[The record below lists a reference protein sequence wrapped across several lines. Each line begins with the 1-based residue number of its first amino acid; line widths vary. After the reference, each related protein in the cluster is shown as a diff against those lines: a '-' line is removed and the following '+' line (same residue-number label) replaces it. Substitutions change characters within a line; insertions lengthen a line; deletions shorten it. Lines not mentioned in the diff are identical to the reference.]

1 MTLPNHSLAGPYQ
14 MGQHAPVTAVDVL
27 PTGTV
32 TLLLTDIEGSTR
44 LWEGDEVVAA
54 AAIAR
59 HYELLEAAVELHGGV
74 RPVEQGEGDSVV
86 AAFTKPSNALA
97 AALDLQRA
105 FLEELW
111 PETAIVRIRIAL
123 HTGEIDLRDA
133 GNYQGPTIIRCARLR
148 NATHGGQT
156 VLSSTTHDLV
166 VDHLPDGVVLRD
178 LGAHR
183 FKGLG
188 RAERV
193 WQLCHPDLGD
203 AFPPLRSLDSL
214 PNNLPVQLTTFVARD
229 GELAELA
236 ELIQRNRL
244 VTLTGTGGCG
254 KTRLAL
260 QSAADAA
267 NRHTGGVWWV
277 ELAPVRDPELVAAAV
292 AEAVG
297 LREEHDR
304 PLIDTLVEQLR
315 GRGALLVLDNCEQV
329 LDGTARL
336 LNTLLVGAPDLH
348 VVATSR
354 EPLGVPGEI
363 GWRVPS
369 LDEASALALFVDRAR
384 QARPGFSPDD
394 EQLEAVARIC
404 RRLDGLPLALE
415 LAAAR
420 VRVMHPNRIAVGLDD
435 RFRLLTGG
443 SRGVMA
449 RQQTLEASVAWS
461 HNLLDEHERAVLRRL
476 SVFPGGFTLD
486 AAEAVAADEL
496 VDPYEILDLLARLV
510 DKSLVQLDDDER
522 TDTRYRLLETIR
534 QYARERLVESGE
546 TNATLERHLT
556 HFLALAEHAEPE
568 LHRAGGRTWL
578 AHLEADHD
586 NFRTALEWA
595 DTSDDHERF
604 LRLVTALTLFWELRG
619 HLPAGA
625 RWFARALAADDVPS
639 VMRAR
644 ALWGA
649 AHVALYSDDF
659 ETAMQRAPEALAM
672 AEALGDQWTT
682 ARALNT
688 SGYAQLW
695 FDPAGARDALKTSV
709 DLGRAIG
716 DDWAVADGLKMITVA
731 WLVQDDHEGLS
742 HALDDLAGIAT
753 HLDNRFFTA
762 WYHCGLGYSGLRR
775 GELDTARREFEASL
789 DDCRDV
795 GDPATA
801 SIAIAYL
808 GELEVLTGLHDAARE
823 RLETFLAHAGATG
836 GGMGVPFALIQ
847 LATLMLGCGDAT
859 GARALV
865 DPLIDSLRA
874 DSIAFY
880 LAAALSVQ
888 GAAHLATGDAPAARS
903 VLEEADEVASGT
915 ENPWLVA
922 MTQHGLAALARS
934 EGEFGD
940 AEDLQ
945 HAALARCH
953 HAGLLPQ
960 VVTSLEALAAL
971 ALEHESATEATR
983 LFGAAATL
991 RSTIGTVRWPMDQT
1005 VYDVDVARAQDQLG
1019 LDTFRTLWAEGT
1031 ALSVDDAVAY
1041 ASRARGERKRPSA
1054 GWASLTP
1061 TEERVVA
1068 LAAEGLTNSQIAERL
1083 FVAPGTIKVHLGH
1096 IFTKLGVATRA
1107 ELAGTATRRSIERS
1121 HRRGPETMQ

>member
-1 MTLPNHSLAGPYQ
+1 MSLSDSSLSGPHQ
-14 MGQHAPVTAVDVL
+14 MGQHAQVTAAGVL

-44 LWEGDEVVAA
+44 LWEAGENVAA

-59 HYELLEAAVELHGGV
+59 HYELLDAAVTLHGGV

-86 AAFTKPSNALA
+86 AAFTKPSDALA
-97 AALDLQRA
+97 AALDVQRV
-105 FLEELW
+105 FLEESW
-111 PETAIVRIRIAL
+111 PETAIVRIRMAL

-148 NATHGGQT
+148 NVAHGGQT

-166 VDHLPDGVVLRD
+166 VDRLPDDAVLRD
-178 LGAHR
+178 LGAYR

-193 WQLCHPDLGD
+193 WQLCHPDLRD
-203 AFPPLRSLDSL
+203 EFPPLRSLDAF
-214 PNNLPVQLTTFVARD
+214 PNNLPVQLTTFVSREA
-229 GELAELA
+229 ELTELA
-236 ELIQRNRL
+236 ELIEHNRL

-267 NRHTGGVWWV
+267 HRYAGGVWWV
-277 ELAPVRDPELVAAAV
+277 ELAPVTDPEFVPATV

-304 PLIDTLVEQLR
+304 SLLDTLVEQLR
-315 GRGALLVLDNCEQV
+315 GREALLVLDNCEQV

-336 LNTLLVGAPDLH
+336 LEALLVGVPDLH

-354 EPLGVPGEI
+354 EPLGVPGEV

-369 LDEASALALFVDRAR
+369 LDEASAVALFVERAR
-384 QARPGFSPDD
+384 QGRPGFLPNN

-420 VRVMHPNRIAVGLDD
+420 IRLMPPSRIVAELDD

-443 SRGVMA
+443 SRTAMA

-461 HNLLDEHERAVLRRL
+461 HDLLDENERAVLRRL
-476 SVFPGGFTLD
+476 SVFPGGFTLE
-486 AAEAVAADEL
+486 AAEAVAADGL
-496 VDPYEILDLLARLV
+496 VDQYDVLDLLARLV
-510 DKSLVQLDDDER
+510 DKSLVQLDDEER
-522 TDTRYRLLETIR
+522 TDTRYHLLETIR
-534 QYARERLVESGE
+534 QYARERLIESSE
-546 TNATLERHLT
+546 TDTTRERHLI
-556 HFLALAEHAEPE
+556 HFLALAERAEPE
-568 LHRAGGRTWL
+568 LHRPGGPTWL
-578 AHLEADHD
+578 ARLEADHD

-595 DTSDDHERF
+595 DTSDNHERF

-619 HLPAGA
+619 HLATGA
-625 RWFARALAADDVPS
+625 RWFTRALATDDDSS
-639 VMRAR
+639 VIRAR

-672 AEALGDQWTT
+672 AEALGDEWTT

-695 FDPAGARDALKTSV
+695 FDPAGARETLKTSV
-709 DLGRAIG
+709 ELGRAIG

-742 HALDDLAGIAT
+742 HALDDLARVAT
-753 HLDNRFFTA
+753 RLDNKFFTA
-762 WYHCGLGYSGLRR
+762 WYHCGLGYSRLRR

-789 DDCRDV
+789 DDCRHV

-808 GELEVLTGLHDAARE
+808 GELDALTGLHDAARE

-836 GGMGVPFALIQ
+836 GGMGVPFALLQ
-847 LATLMLGCGDAT
+847 LATLMLGCGDGG
-859 GARALV
+859 GARSLI
-865 DPLIDSLRA
+865 DPLIDSLRS
-874 DSIAFY
+874 DGIGFF
-880 LAAALSVQ
+880 LAQALSVQ
-888 GAAHLATGDAPAARS
+888 GAACLMTGETPTARTALEAAHE
-903 VLEEADEVASGT
+903 LASGT
-915 ENPWLVA
+915 ENPSLVA
-922 MTQHGLAALARS
+922 TTEHLLAVLARS
-934 EGEFGD
+934 KGEFGD

-953 HAGLLPQ
+953 RAGLLPQ
-960 VVTSLEALAAL
+960 VVISLESLAAL
-971 ALEHESATEATR
+971 ALEHESPTEATR

-991 RSTIGTVRWPMDQT
+991 RSTIGMVRWPIDQP
-1005 VYDVDVARAQDQLG
+1005 VYDVELERAQDQLG
-1019 LDTFRTLWAEGT
+1019 LDAFTTAWAEGT
-1031 ALSVDDAVAY
+1031 ALSVHDAVAY
-1041 ASRARGERKRPSA
+1041 VTRARGERKRPST

-1083 FVAPGTIKVHLGH
+1083 FVAPGTVKVHLGH

-1107 ELAGTATRRSIERS
+1107 ELAGAATRRSIERS
-1121 HRRGPETMQ
+1121 HR

>member
-1 MTLPNHSLAGPYQ
+1 MTLSKGSLSGPHQ
-14 MGQHAPVTAVDVL
+14 MGQHAHVTAAGAL

-44 LWEGDEVVAA
+44 LWEGGEDVAA

-59 HYELLEAAVELHGGV
+59 HYELLDAAVTLYGGV

-86 AAFTKPSNALA
+86 AAFTKPSDALA
-97 AALDLQRA
+97 AALDAQRA
-105 FLEELW
+105 FLEETW
-111 PETAIVRIRIAL
+111 PETAIVRIRMAL

-148 NATHGGQT
+148 NAAHGGQT

-166 VDHLPDGVVLRD
+166 VDRLPDDVVLRD
-178 LGAHR
+178 LGGHR
-183 FKGLG
+183 FKGLE

-203 AFPPLRSLDSL
+203 EFPTLRSLDAL
-214 PNNLPVQLTTFVARD
+214 PNNLPVQLTTFVSRD
-229 GELAELA
+229 AELTELA

-267 NRHTGGVWWV
+267 HRHAGGVWWV
-277 ELAPVRDPELVAAAV
+277 ELAPVRDPDLVAATV

-304 PLIDTLVEQLR
+304 PLFDTLVEQLR
-315 GRGALLVLDNCEQV
+315 GREALLVLDNCEQV

-336 LNTLLVGAPDLH
+336 LDALLVGVPDLY

-354 EPLGVPGEI
+354 EPLGVPGEV

-369 LDEASALALFVDRAR
+369 LDEATAVELFVERAR
-384 QARPGFSPDD
+384 QGRPGFSPDD
-394 EQLEAVARIC
+394 EQLEAIARIC

-420 VRVMHPNRIAVGLDD
+420 IRLMHPNRIAAGLDD

-443 SRGVMA
+443 SRNAMA

-461 HNLLDEHERAVLRRL
+461 HDLLDEHERSVLRRL
-476 SVFPGGFTLD
+476 SVFRGGFTLD
-486 AAEAVAADEL
+486 AAEAVAAGEF
-496 VDPYEILDLLARLV
+496 VDQYEVLDLLARLV

-534 QYARERLVESGE
+534 QYAGERLVEAGE
-546 TNATLERHLT
+546 TGATRGRHLT
-556 HFLALAEHAEPE
+556 HFLELAERAEPE
-568 LHRAGGRTWL
+568 LHRPGGPTWL
-578 AHLEADHD
+578 AHLEADQD

-595 DTSDDHERF
+595 DTSDDREPF

-619 HLPAGA
+619 HLAAGA
-625 RWFARALAADDVPS
+625 RWFTQALATDGVPS
-639 VMRAR
+639 IVRAR

-672 AEALGDQWTT
+672 AEALGDEWTT

-688 SGYAQLW
+688 TGYAQLW
-695 FDPAGARDALKTSV
+695 FDPAGARDALETSV
-709 DLGRAIG
+709 ELGRAIG

-742 HALDDLAGIAT
+742 HALDDLARVAT
-753 HLDNRFFTA
+753 RLDNKFFTG

-775 GELDTARREFEASL
+775 GELDTARREFDASL

-808 GELEVLTGLHDAARE
+808 GELEALTGLHDAARE

-847 LATLMLGCGDAT
+847 LATLVLGCGDAA
-859 GARALV
+859 GARSLV
-865 DPLIDSLRA
+865 DPLIDGLRA
-874 DSIAFY
+874 DSVALY

-888 GAAHLATGDAPAARS
+888 GAAWLVTGDTPAAHTA
-903 VLEEADEVASGT
+903 LEEAHELASGT

-922 MTQHGLAALARS
+922 MTEHGLAALARS

-953 HAGLLPQ
+953 RAGLLPQ
-960 VVTSLEALAAL
+960 AVVSLEALAAL

-991 RSTIGTVRWPMDQT
+991 RSTIGMARWPMDQAA
-1005 VYDVDVARAQDQLG
+1005 YDVDLARAQDQLG
-1019 LDTFRTLWAEGT
+1019 LDAFTTAWEEGT
-1031 ALSVDDAVAY
+1031 ALGIHDAVAY

-1107 ELAGTATRRSIERS
+1107 ELAGAATRRSIERS
-1121 HRRGPETMQ
+1121 HR